1 MVKWST
7 THRSIV
13 MLISFFTLLA
23 GMLLYGGMERQENP
37 SVSSPVAII
46 KCIYPGG
53 SPEDIEKAIIK
64 PLEEK
69 IGEISDIKRTDSYAM
84 DSIGVIKVK
93 LKDMSD
99 DKIEAKWDELKE
111 EVEKAQSQLPAEA
124 YKAEVDTDFTD
135 PYGVLIALSAT
146 EYSNQDLK
154 DVAEKLKEEIEKDP
168 GVRSVDLYGDLDE
181 IVEVNIDMQKVQQ
194 YGISPITMVKA
205 MKARNVS
212 IPSGNLELSNIKVP
226 IHVTGEYNSI
236 EEIEN
241 TILGVSKSGTPV
253 YLRNVA
259 QIGRKEI
266 KAESLALLNE
276 DPAVIVGI
284 KYAEKENMVKIKE
297 RLDKTID
304 RFKKQELYNN
314 MKLEVITD
322 QASFVETAIKLFEEN
337 LLSAIALV
345 VVVVWLSMGTRSAFV
360 VSSSIP
366 IIIAIVFIYMK
377 LKGIPLHQVSI
388 ASLIISLSLLVANGI
403 VANDSIY
410 LYMEKGYDRK
420 TACINGVNEVK
431 IPILTSTLTT
441 IASFLPLAMMVGSAG
456 KFVSTLPILVSVSL
470 IGSFITSLT
479 LVPAMGYTF
488 LKIKPKHDKQE
499 WFEHEKLQK
508 YEKVQKYGKLLSL
521 NKVTSKFN
529 EVYKNTL
536 LASLNKPKL
545 VVSIATIALVLSG
558 MLIPS
563 LGVQL
568 FPPVERDQYYIDI
581 SVQDGSTTENTSNVV
596 KDVVKVLEEH
606 ESVNSVLS
614 MVGDGMPQYYITF
627 TSNNKSSSK
636 AQLIVNGSQSEI
648 NAIQDE
654 IERKVPGAKAN
665 IRRLELA
672 MPVDYPAQVRI
683 SGPDIK
689 VLQELSDEI
698 KGMMRTIPGSKN
710 IDDNYGLESY
720 KLNIKVNEEK
730 ANMVG
735 LTNYDIAS
743 TVRMAI
749 NGLEVTKFKQDDIDE
764 DDIAVV
770 MRVPEAEKNS
780 SEVLDEMFFNST
792 ITGKNVSLRDIAKIE
807 KESSLNKI
815 SRKDGKRTITV
826 GMFMKDGYNSE
837 QGLEVLQEKMKDFEL
852 PNGYT
857 MEFGGDSEER
867 NDAFTS
873 MIIPSILAVAM
884 IYLVLVMQ
892 FGDLREPFIIMGTI
906 PLSFIGIIW
915 GLKLTGY
922 PIGFMALLGAIS
934 LMGVVVNNGIILLDY
949 IKLLNTDEAD
959 LKEAIA
965 EACSIKTRPIMIG
978 MITTVISLIPLAISG
993 GALWAPMATAII
1005 AGMIISSFLTLYII
1019 PCSYVLVESK
1029 TSMIRK
1035 FNEFLRSR

>member
-23 GMLLYGGMERQENP
+23 GVMLYGGMERQENP
-37 SVSSPVAII
+37 SVSSPVALI

-53 SPEDIEKAIIK
+53 SPEDIEKSIIK

-99 DKIEAKWDELKE
+99 DKINAKWDELKE
-111 EVEKAQSQLPAEA
+111 EVEKAQTQLPAEA

-135 PYGVLIALSAT
+135 PYGVLLALST
-146 EYSNQDLK
+146 DVYSHKELK
-154 DVAEKLKEEIEKDP
+154 TVAEKLKEEISKDD
-168 GVRSVDLYGDLDE
+168 GVRAVDIYGDLDE
-181 IVEVNIDMQKVQQ
+181 VVEVNIDMKKVQQ
-194 YGISPITMVKA
+194 YGVSPTTMVKA
-205 MKARNVS
+205 MKARNVN
-212 IPSGNLELSNIKVP
+212 IPSGNLDLSNIKVP
-226 IHVTGEYNSI
+226 IHVSGEYKNV

-241 TILGVSKSGTPV
+241 TIIGVSQTGTPI

-259 QIGRKEI
+259 NIVQTEA
-266 KAESLALLNE
+266 KAETMALVNE
-276 DPAVIVGI
+276 KKAVIVGI
-284 KYAEKENMVKIKE
+284 KYAEKENMVKIKQ
-297 RLDKTID
+297 RLDNTID
-304 RFKKQELYNN
+304 KFKKQELYND
-314 MKLEVITD
+314 MSLDTITD
-322 QASFVETAIKLFEEN
+322 QASFVKTAIKLFEEN

-345 VVVVWLSMGTRSAFV
+345 VIVVLLSMGARSAFV

-377 LKGIPLHQVSI
+377 LMGIPLHQVSI

-420 TACINGVNEVK
+420 SACINGVNEVK

-470 IGSFITSLT
+470 IGSYLTSLT

-488 LKIKPKHDKQE
+488 LKINPKKEKKIDKKIEKYISISKITGKFNKAYKKTLLLALDKPK
-499 WFEHEKLQK
+499 
-508 YEKVQKYGKLLSL
+508 SI
-521 NKVTSKFN
+521 VT
-529 EVYKNTL
+529 
-536 LASLNKPKL
+536 
-545 VVSIATIALVLSG
+545 VSIAALVLSG
-558 MLIPS
+558 MIVPS

-568 FPPVERDQYYIDI
+568 FPPVERDQYYIDL
-581 SVQDGSTTENTSNVV
+581 SVQDGSTTEKTSEIV
-596 KDVVKVLEEH
+596 KDVVKVIENH
-606 ESVNSVLS
+606 KSVDSVLS

-627 TSNNKSSSK
+627 TSNNKSSNK
-636 AQLIVNGSQSEI
+636 AQIIVNGSQRDI
-648 NAIQDE
+648 NEIQDE
-654 IERKVPGAKAN
+654 IEKTVPGAKAN

-672 MPVDYPAQVRI
+672 MPVDYPTQVRI

-689 VLQELSDEI
+689 VLQELSGEI
-698 KGMMRTIPGSKN
+698 KGIMETIPGSKN

-730 ANMVG
+730 ANLVG
-735 LTNYDIAS
+735 LTNYDISS

-749 NGLEVTKFKQDDIDE
+749 NGLEVTKLKQDDIDK
-764 DDIAVV
+764 DDISVIL
-770 MRVPEAEKNS
+770 RIPENEKNS
-780 SEVLDEMFFNST
+780 SEALDGIFFNST
-792 ITGKNVSLRDIAKIE
+792 MTGKNVALRDIAKIE

-826 GMFMKDGYNSE
+826 GMFMKEGYNSE
-837 QGLEVLQEKMKDFEL
+837 KALEILQAKMADFEL
-852 PNGYT
+852 PSGYS

-915 GLKLTGY
+915 GLKISGY

-949 IKLLNTDEAD
+949 IKLLNTDDAD
-959 LKEAIA
+959 IKDAIA

-978 MITTVISLIPLAISG
+978 MVTTVISLIPLAISG

-1005 AGMIISSFLTLYII
+1005 SGMIISSFLTLYLI
-1019 PCSYVLVESK
+1019 PCAYVLVESK
-1029 TSMIRK
+1029 TSMFRR